1 MVVEF
6 DPQCGTAQPED
17 TLQLFVPACRR
28 PDATPPP
35 SVNLNEDGEPVSKV
49 AYWPI
54 LRKFH
59 GTNNWPKASVVIPG
73 KLVSTEF
80 AIYTDFKGPVI
91 QSIGSLTSS
100 LRGQLVKCF
109 KIL

>member
-1 MVVEF
+1 MVIEF

-28 PDATPPP
+28 PDAVPQP
-35 SVNLNEDGEPVSKV
+35 SVNLNEDGEPVCKV

-54 LRKFH
+54 LKKFY

-73 KLVSTEF
+73 K
-80 AIYTDFKGPVI
+80 ICI
-91 QSIGSLTSS
+91 
-100 LRGQLVKCF
+100 
-109 KIL
+109 

>member
-1 MVVEF
+1 MVIEF

-28 PDATPPP
+28 PDVVPQP
-35 SVNLNEDGEPVSKV
+35 SVNLNEEGEPVSKM

-54 LRKFH
+54 MKKFH

-73 KLVSTEF
+73 KYMNYAKIS
-80 AIYTDFKGPVI
+80 KN
-91 QSIGSLTSS
+91 
-100 LRGQLVKCF
+100 LVK
-109 KIL
+109 LLGTLN

>member
-1 MVVEF
+1 MVIEF

-28 PDATPPP
+28 PDAVPQP
-35 SVNLNEDGEPVSKV
+35 SVNLNEDGEPVCKV

-54 LRKFH
+54 LKKFY

-73 KLVSTEF
+73 KIC
-80 AIYTDFKGPVI
+80 IYG
-91 QSIGSLTSS
+91 
-100 LRGQLVKCF
+100 KCS
-109 KIL
+109 KIIITIFCKKDLHKQHRPRSDCF